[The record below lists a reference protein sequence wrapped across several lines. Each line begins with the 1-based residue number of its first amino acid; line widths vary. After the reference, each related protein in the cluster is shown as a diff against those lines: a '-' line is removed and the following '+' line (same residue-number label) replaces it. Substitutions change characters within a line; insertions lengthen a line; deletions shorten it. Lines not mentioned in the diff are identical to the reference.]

1 MWTVCMWSKFRIV
14 ASLRLCSPN
23 RNRSSICL
31 ICIRMRFD
39 KSQMHLNFINDNFG
53 YRGLWYVNLCRLLR
67 LPVYYIIRQE
77 EHNTCPVGNRRWDKT
92 PTFCFMRAQS
102 QIFPIARFMWP
113 VFEKIDS
120 RVTRNILGSLY
131 YYVFECIINR

>member
-1 MWTVCMWSKFRIV
+1 MRKQCLLRRVVLF
-14 ASLRLCSPN
+14 RLCSPS
-23 RNRSSICL
+23 RNHGSICL

-53 YRGLWYVNLCRLLR
+53 YRCLRYVNLCRPLSLSI
-67 LPVYYIIRQE
+67 YYIIRQK
-77 EHNTCPVGNRRWDKT
+77 EHGTCPVGNRCADNA

-131 YYVFECIINR
+131 YYAFVCIINW